1 MLLASDIMKSARILL
16 TDEDSI
22 RWPLVELAGWINEA
36 ITAILIAKPSAA
48 TDTRVM
54 DLVKGTKQ
62 TVPTDGPRKP
72 VMLMKAI
79 RNILPDGK
87 SGKAITAVD
96 MLAMNAIEPNWHNE
110 RRSRKQADH
119 YIYDEQNPE
128 EFFVYP
134 SNDGTGKIEILMN
147 CIPEPI
153 EASGAEDDLS
163 SYEQDVGLIELYRA
177 PIVDYVIYRA
187 QSKDSEGGSA
197 NLAASHYTLFA
208 QAIGIKTQVE
218 ASSSPNARRTA

>member
-1 MLLASDIMKSARILL
+1 MLLASEIMRSAQILL
-16 TDEDSI
+16 TDEESI
-22 RWPLVELAGWINEA
+22 RWPLIELAGWINEGVS
-36 ITAILIAKPSAA
+36 AILIAKPSAA

-54 DLVKGTKQ
+54 DLVRGTKQ
-62 TVPTDGPRKP
+62 AVPTDGERTP

-87 SGKAITAVD
+87 GGKAITAVD

-110 RRSRKQADH
+110 RRSRKNADH

-134 SNDGTGKIEILMN
+134 SNDGTGKIEILLT
-147 CIPEPI
+147 CIPKPI
-153 EASGAEDDLS
+153 VATGAEDDLG
-163 SYEQDVGLIELYRA
+163 SYGQDIGLIELYRA
-177 PIVDYVIYRA
+177 PLLDYVIYRA

-197 NLAASHYTLFA
+197 ERAMAHYNLFA

-218 ASSSPNARRTA
+218 ANSSPNARRTA